1 MIGTGATANALQRAV
16 ITHGMA
22 TMRDVALGRVRRG
35 ETTLQEVERV
45 IGDDI
50 EDHTESTQSSA
61 AILVVNPDPAW
72 RRMARAVLEGGE
84 FRVIEATDAS
94 QAMQIMSA
102 DVEVV
107 LTLTDMSNPA
117 PSSALLT
124 PSDRPRDPDQTARD
138 WPGAGAHNVVPRTQ
152 H

>member
-72 RRMARAVLEGGE
+72 RRMARAVLEAGE
-84 FRVIEATDAS
+84 FRVIEAADAS

-117 PSSALLT
+117 PSSDVLA
-124 PSDRPRDPDQTARD
+124 DRPRDPDQTAFD